1 MGGHCVS
8 QFQSGKISGR
18 DGRRIYIMEQMRIF
32 NRPQNSGIVLTGL
45 GTLLVLILSFQLSVQ
60 PTQAALS
67 GNYRQLLSLQPHE
80 LLNLYYN
87 RAPSYKPAQRNFIWQ
102 KRGPGSEFL
111 GKRGGGYR
119 GNSRSKRVPGSEFLG
134 KRVPGSEFL
143 GKRVPGSEFLG
154 KRVPGSEFL
163 GKRVPGSEFLGK
175 RVPGSEFLGKRVP
188 GSEFL
193 GKRVPGSE
201 FLGKRV
207 PGSEFLGKRVP
218 GSEFL
223 GKRNM
228 EDEENLNEL
237 INMVKRSP
245 ESAADIGIQS
255 DRNAFEAA
263 LENN

>member
-1 MGGHCVS
+1 
-8 QFQSGKISGR
+8 
-18 DGRRIYIMEQMRIF
+18 MEQMRIF
-32 NRPQNSGIVLTGL
+32 NRPQNSGVVLTGL

-87 RAPSYKPAQRNFIWQ
+87 RAPSYKPVQRNFIWQ

-154 KRVPGSEFL
+154 KRSTTQ
-163 GKRVPGSEFLGK
+163 
-175 RVPGSEFLGKRVP
+175 
-188 GSEFL
+188 
-193 GKRVPGSE
+193 
-201 FLGKRV
+201 
-207 PGSEFLGKRVP
+207 
-218 GSEFL
+218 
-223 GKRNM
+223 N
-228 EDEENLNEL
+228 EDDLY
-237 INMVKRSP
+237 
-245 ESAADIGIQS
+245 
-255 DRNAFEAA
+255 
-263 LENN
+263 NNVMQVANNQEK

>member
-1 MGGHCVS
+1 MGHFVP

-32 NRPQNSGIVLTGL
+32 NRPQNSGVVLTGL
-45 GTLLVLILSFQLSVQ
+45 GTLLVLIISFQLSVQ
-60 PTQAALS
+60 PTQAASS
-67 GNYRQLLSLQPHE
+67 GSYRQLLSLQPHE

-87 RAPSYKPAQRNFIWQ
+87 RAPSYKPVQSNFIWQ

-143 GKRVPGSEFLG
+143 GKR
-154 KRVPGSEFL
+154 
-163 GKRVPGSEFLGK
+163 
-175 RVPGSEFLGKRVP
+175 
-188 GSEFL
+188 
-193 GKRVPGSE
+193 
-201 FLGKRV
+201 
-207 PGSEFLGKRVP
+207 
-218 GSEFL
+218 
-223 GKRNM
+223 NM
-228 EDEENLNEL
+228 EDDENLNEL

-245 ESAADIGIQS
+245 ESALDAGIQS